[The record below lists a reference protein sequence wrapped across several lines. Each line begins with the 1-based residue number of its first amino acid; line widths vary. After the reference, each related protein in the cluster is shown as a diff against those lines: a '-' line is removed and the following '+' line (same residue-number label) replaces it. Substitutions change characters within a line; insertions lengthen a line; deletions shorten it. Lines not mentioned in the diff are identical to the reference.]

1 MHLQN
6 VNNTLLLRSQFEKE
20 NCSHQKNNIQVLN
33 NLIKIW
39 WKNNLDFNNIIHKVL
54 QKYSLQ
60 NGYTLFVRLFEHF
73 WFFFLLQHSL
83 LFFFNIHTSSW
94 STRTIN
100 KQIYH
105 GSPCPKISPIMCPPF
120 PYFPWNDDVKM
131 IYVSPRGNAWNMCP
145 LSLSLFPL

>member
-1 MHLQN
+1 MGWTWLTCGYKQHNQKKIRVLFKQHNQN
-6 VNNTLLLRSQFEKE
+6 LM
-20 NCSHQKNNIQVLN
+20 
-33 NLIKIW
+33 
-39 WKNNLDFNNIIHKVL
+39 KNNLDFNNITHKVL

-60 NGYTLFVRLFEHF
+60 NGYTLFVWLFEHF

-105 GSPCPKISPIMCPPF
+105 GSPCPKISPEMCAPF

-131 IYVSPRGNAWNMCP
+131 IYVSTRGHTWNMCP

>member
-60 NGYTLFVRLFEHF
+60 NGYTLFVWLFEHF

-83 LFFFNIHTSSW
+83 LFFFQHPYFIL
-94 STRTIN
+94 IN
-100 KQIYH
+100 KNNKQTNLSWI
-105 GSPCPKISPIMCPPF
+105 PLPKNFPYNVSPI
-120 PYFPWNDDVKM
+120 
-131 IYVSPRGNAWNMCP
+131 
-145 LSLSLFPL
+145 SLFPLKWWCENDICVP